1 MSRCICVFQV
11 LNKQVSLKKNVNEVV
26 PIAESER
33 KSQVNSVDQK
43 EKGKIKGKKSKYK
56 EVFKVKP

>member
-1 MSRCICVFQV
+1 M

-56 EVFKVKP
+56 EVFNVKP